1 MVITGGVASPVEAG
15 GIVIG
20 VVLEV
25 DVVPL
30 QPDGQPR

>member
-1 MVITGGVASPVEAG
+1 MVRVFRCFGDYC

-25 DVVPL
+25 GKGL
-30 QPDGQPR
+30 CCM